1 MLIRAAVVLSALF
14 AITACSGKGP
24 ESTATP
30 AVESPAAAA
39 AAAAAASVAAPAASV
54 VAPAATQVAAAAS
67 TTAAATAAPT
77 VAAPATAA
85 APAAATPTG
94 PAPVLG
100 TDYFIIDT
108 PAVETGKTISVV
120 EVFNYR
126 CPVCAHFQPTIS
138 PWVAKLPA
146 DIKFSYLPAAFGG
159 PWDDFVL
166 AFYAADVMGVRVR
179 SHDEIFKNF
188 HEENKY
194 TPADIAAVYTK
205 YGVDPK
211 VFVATMES
219 FAVKSKLARAR
230 DQITQW
236 GVDGIPTIVVAGKY
250 RVKKTVDDDAFLHN
264 VEWVIA
270 KERAERNQH

>member
-1 MLIRAAVVLSALF
+1 M
-14 AITACSGKGP
+14 
-24 ESTATP
+24 P
-30 AVESPAAAA
+30 A
-39 AAAAAASVAAPAASV
+39 
-54 VAPAATQVAAAAS
+54 
-67 TTAAATAAPT
+67 
-77 VAAPATAA
+77 
-85 APAAATPTG
+85 G

-126 CPVCAHFQPTIS
+126 CPVCAHFQPTVS
-138 PWVAKLPA
+138 RWVAKLPA
-146 DIKFSYLPAAFGG
+146 DVNFSYLPAAFGG

-194 TPADIAAVYTK
+194 THDDIAAVYAK

-219 FAVKSKLARAR
+219 FAVKAKLARAR

-250 RVKKTVDDDAFLHN
+250 RVKKTVDDDAFLRN

-270 KERAERNQH
+270 KERAARNQH

>member
-14 AITACSGKGP
+14 AITACTDKGTDAQP
-24 ESTATP
+24 ATGAP
-30 AVESPAAAA
+30 VAATT
-39 AAAAAASVAAPAASV
+39 SVAAPAASQV
-54 VAPAATQVAAAAS
+54 ATPPSTPADSTAAAAPPATTTQPAPAA
-67 TTAAATAAPT
+67 
-77 VAAPATAA
+77 PAGM
-85 APAAATPTG
+85 PAG

-108 PAVETGKTISVV
+108 PSVETGNTISVV

-126 CPVCAHFQPTIS
+126 CPVCAHFQPSVDVWLKT
-138 PWVAKLPA
+138 LPA
-146 DIKFSYLPAAFGG
+146 DVKYSYLPAAFGG

-166 AFYAADVMGVRVR
+166 AYYAADVMGVRVKTH
-179 SHDEIFKNF
+179 SEIFKSF

-194 TPADIAAVYTK
+194 THEDIAAAYAK

-211 VFVATMES
+211 VFVPTMES
-219 FAVKSKLARAR
+219 FAVKGKLSAARA
-230 DQITQW
+230 QIATW
-236 GVDGIPTIVVAGKY
+236 GVDSIPSVIVAGKY

-270 KERAERNQH
+270 KERAERKGH

>member
-1 MLIRAAVVLSALF
+1 M
-14 AITACSGKGP
+14 
-24 ESTATP
+24 
-30 AVESPAAAA
+30 
-39 AAAAAASVAAPAASV
+39 APAASV
-54 VAPAATQVAAAAS
+54 PA
-67 TTAAATAAPT
+67 
-77 VAAPATAA
+77 
-85 APAAATPTG
+85 G

-100 TDYFIIDT
+100 TDYFLIDS
-108 PAVETGKTISVV
+108 PEHESGETISVV

-166 AFYAADVMGVRVR
+166 AFYAADVMGVRVK

-194 TPADIAAVYTK
+194 THDDIAAVYAK

-219 FAVKSKLARAR
+219 FAVKTKLSQAHA
-230 DQITQW
+230 QILAW
-236 GVDGIPTIVVAGKY
+236 GVDSIPSIVVAGKY
-250 RVKKTVDDDAFLHN
+250 RVKKTVDDDAFLRN

-270 KERAERNQH
+270 KERADRKGQ